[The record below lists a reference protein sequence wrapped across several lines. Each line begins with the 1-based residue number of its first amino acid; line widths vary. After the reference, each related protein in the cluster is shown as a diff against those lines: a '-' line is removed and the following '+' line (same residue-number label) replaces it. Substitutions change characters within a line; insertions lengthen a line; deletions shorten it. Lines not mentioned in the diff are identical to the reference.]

1 MKFSSVLKFS
11 TTIVALQVIS
21 FSNAAQETEATI
33 KAYAAGYK
41 AAFTCSATF
50 NAGKTLQQIK
60 DHELSG
66 IYPLVADHVNTLPE
80 AIIDRDNKRVSVSYA
95 DNMPP
100 RVSQWR
106 EHLGC
111 VQLPV
116 GATVKSALK
125 HLPAV
130 ELQAPA
136 RNDNAPWQT
145 LNPTN
150 TPSGNAKLDAV
161 VKAAFKGDTFNST
174 YGENA
179 FTTAV
184 LIATPDT
191 IITEQYI
198 DGYTH
203 KTSQR
208 TWSVAKSVAAT
219 VIGAAVEQDIIDVK
233 APAPII
239 EWQSAG
245 DPRGDITLE
254 NLLQMASGLDSNR
267 AGNRTDRLY
276 IGGGRVQ
283 DTSSRTAVEAT
294 PGIRW
299 KYANNDT
306 LLAMRALRGAMNN
319 DQAYLE
325 FPFKSVLHKI
335 GMLDTKPETDWG
347 GDFIL
352 SSQVWTTSRD
362 MARLGILYLN
372 NGVWNGERIL
382 PENWT
387 EYVSASAPAQPL
399 NENTPGYGAQF
410 WLYNERFPELPN
422 DAFAARGNRGQH
434 IMIIPS
440 KNLVIVRRGYDPAK
454 PGGFQLH
461 TFTKDV
467 LDALAD

>member
-1 MKFSSVLKFS
+1 MKS
-11 TTIVALQVIS
+11 TSLPKINSALLSMALLTWPVH
-21 FSNAAQETEATI
+21 AQETDATI

-50 NAGKTLQQIK
+50 NAAKSPSQIAK
-60 DHELSG
+60 HELKG
-66 IYPLVADHVNTLPE
+66 IYPLVADQVKALPD
-80 AIIDRDNKRVSVSYA
+80 AKIDIQNKRVSVFYS
-95 DNMPP
+95 DTMPP

-116 GATVKSALK
+116 GATVKSAADY
-125 HLPAV
+125 LPTIQ
-130 ELQAPA
+130 LTSPA
-136 RNDNAPWQT
+136 RNDNAPWKT
-145 LNPTN
+145 LTPIN
-150 TPSGNAKLDAV
+150 TSSGNAKLDAV
-161 VKAAFKGDTFNST
+161 VKAAFKGDTFNT
-174 YGENA
+174 NYGENA

-184 LIATPDT
+184 LIATPDQ

-208 TWSVAKSVAAT
+208 TWSVAKSIAAT

-233 APAPII
+233 APAPIE
-239 EWQSAG
+239 EWQTVG
-245 DPRGDITLE
+245 DPRGNITLE

-294 PGIRW
+294 PGTRW

-306 LLAMRALRGAMNN
+306 LLAMRALRGAIKN
-319 DQAYLE
+319 DQAYLK
-325 FPFKSVLHKI
+325 FPFKSVMHKI

-387 EYVSASAPAQPL
+387 EYVSSPAPAQPL
-399 NENTPGYGAQF
+399 NESTPGYGAQF
-410 WLYNERFPELPN
+410 WLYNDRFPELPN

-434 IMIIPS
+434 LMIIPS
-440 KNLVIVRRGYDPAK
+440 KNLVIIRRGYDPAK

-467 LDALAD
+467 LDALE

>member
-1 MKFSSVLKFS
+1 MKSTSLPKVSSALCS
-11 TTIVALQVIS
+11 VALLAMSVH
-21 FSNAAQETEATI
+21 AQETDATI

-50 NAGKTLQQIK
+50 NATKSPSQIAE
-60 DHELSG
+60 HELKG
-66 IYPLVADHVNTLPE
+66 IYPLIADQVKALPD
-80 AIIDRDNKRVSVSYA
+80 AKIDIQNKRVSVFYS
-95 DNMPP
+95 DTMPP

-116 GATVKSALK
+116 GATIKSTVEY
-125 HLPAV
+125 LPAI
-130 ELQAPA
+130 ELTSPA
-136 RNDNAPWQT
+136 RNDNAPWKT
-145 LNPTN
+145 LNPVN
-150 TPSGNAKLDAV
+150 TSSGNAKLDAV
-161 VKAAFKGDTFNST
+161 VKAAFKGDTFNT
-174 YGENA
+174 NYGENA

-184 LIATPDT
+184 LIATPDQ

-208 TWSVAKSVAAT
+208 TWSVAKSIAAT

-233 APAPII
+233 APAPIE
-239 EWQSAG
+239 EWQTAG
-245 DPRGDITLE
+245 DPRGNITLE

-294 PGIRW
+294 PGTRW

-306 LLAMRALRGAMNN
+306 LLAMRALRGAMKN

-325 FPFKSVLHKI
+325 FPFKSVMHKI

-387 EYVSASAPAQPL
+387 EYVSAPAPAQPL
-399 NENTPGYGAQF
+399 NDSTPGYGAQF

-434 IMIIPS
+434 LMIIPS
-440 KNLVIVRRGYDPAK
+440 KNLIIIRRGYDPAK

>member
-1 MKFSSVLKFS
+1 MNFTKALRLS
-11 TTIVALQVIS
+11 TALLTLSTINIQVS
-21 FSNAAQETEATI
+21 AQENEATI

-50 NAGKTLQQIK
+50 NAGKTLQQIAG
-60 DHELSG
+60 HELTG
-66 IYPLVADHVNTLPE
+66 IYPLVADHVKALPP
-80 AIIDRDNKRVSVSYA
+80 AQIDKKNKRVSVSYS
-95 DNMPP
+95 DSMPP
-100 RVSQWR
+100 RISQWR

-116 GATVKSALK
+116 GATVDTTHK
-125 HLPAV
+125 HLPSITI
-130 ELQAPA
+130 ETPKH
-136 RNDNAPWQT
+136 DDTAPWKS
-145 LNPTN
+145 LNPIN
-150 TPSGNAKLDAV
+150 TPSGNSKLDQV
-161 VKAAFKGDTFNST
+161 VRAAFKGNSFNNN
-174 YGENA
+174 YGKNA

-184 LIATPDT
+184 LIATPDE

-208 TWSVAKSVAAT
+208 TWSVAKSIAAT
-219 VIGAAVEQDIIDVK
+219 VIGAAVEQDIINIK
-233 APAPII
+233 APAPIK
-239 EWQSAG
+239 EWQSPG
-245 DPRGDITLE
+245 DPRNKITTE

-276 IGGGRVQ
+276 LGGGRVQ
-283 DTSSRTAVEAT
+283 DTSSRTAVEAP
-294 PGIRW
+294 PGSRW

-306 LLAMRALRGAMNN
+306 LLAIRALRGAMQD
-319 DQAYLE
+319 DQKFLE
-325 FPFKSVLHKI
+325 FPFRSVLHKI
-335 GMLDTKPETDWG
+335 GMMGTKLETDWG

-387 EYVSASAPAQPL
+387 EYVSTPAPAQPL
-399 NENTPGYGAQF
+399 NKNTPGYGAQF

-440 KNLVIVRRGYDPAK
+440 KNIVIVRRGYDPAK
-454 PGGFQLH
+454 PDGFQLH

-467 LDALAD
+467 LDALE